1 MTDPVRRPL
10 EDYRDYLRLL
20 AGLQLDD
27 QLRAK
32 LDPSDLVQET
42 LLRAHQAAGRFDWRG
57 PAETAAW
64 LRTILAN
71 VLTDAARRF
80 EAAAREIGRERS
92 LQAAVEE
99 SSARLEAWLADDRTG
114 PEGRALHQEQLLRLA
129 TALAGLPEDQR
140 RAVELRHLKGRSLAE
155 AAAELGRSKG
165 AVAKLLERG
174 IVRLREL
181 LDSAE
186 GGS

>member
-1 MTDPVRRPL
+1 MPDPERRSL

-20 AGLQLDD
+20 AGVQLDTA
-27 QLRAK
+27 LRAK

-42 LLRAHQAAGRFDWRG
+42 LLRAHRAADQFDWRG

-71 VLTDAARRF
+71 VLTDVVRRF
-80 EAAAREIGRERS
+80 DADARAVGRERS

-114 PEGRALHQEQLLRLA
+114 
-129 TALAGLPEDQR
+129 
-140 RAVELRHLKGRSLAE
+140 
-155 AAAELGRSKG
+155 
-165 AVAKLLERG
+165 
-174 IVRLREL
+174 
-181 LDSAE
+181 
-186 GGS
+186 